1 MATKESPASGEPAEK
16 GVVSQE
22 ARNSGRNSIAL
33 DPPPLESVRVAP
45 VDDIAKSLAADMDV
59 DADVA
64 EAYNDGRT
72 LEEILEGYTTEEAQ
86 KKAGQVWVQRG
97 PHHGGA
103 RVEENLVEVR
113 KRRKKR
119 RDVNMK
125 NRVRV

>member
-1 MATKESPASGEPAEK
+1 MATKKESPASGEPAEK

-33 DPPPLESVRVAP
+33 DPPPLESVRMAP
-45 VDDIAKSLAADMDV
+45 VDDIAKSLTADMDA

-86 KKAGQVWVQRG
+86 KKLDKYGYNEVLTT
-97 PHHGGA
+97 
-103 RVEENLVEVR
+103 EEPEW
-113 KRRKKR
+113 KKILSR
-119 RDVNMK
+119 
-125 NRVRV
+125 

>member
-1 MATKESPASGEPAEK
+1 MVTKESPASGEPAEK

-86 KKAGQVWVQRG
+86 KKLDKYGYNEVLTT
-97 PHHGGA
+97 
-103 RVEENLVEVR
+103 EEPEW
-113 KRRKKR
+113 KKILSR
-119 RDVNMK
+119 
-125 NRVRV
+125 